1 MYTLLLYVHL
11 LALVY
16 WLGGDLGTFLSSRH
30 VLRSDLGVESRQTA
44 FKILMECDMGPRLAM
59 PIILGS
65 GCHLAALRWPTA
77 LPGEVALGGWLLVA
91 IWVGLVA
98 AIHSPMGH
106 RTPSLTQWDLR
117 LRIAVVIGLLG
128 ASAYGL
134 TVGLPGGIALKIAVF
149 AVLVACGIAVRFAL
163 KPFAI
168 AYASMVSEGPS
179 DAGNTAMIT
188 HMGVVRRYVW
198 VIWIGLFV
206 NAALGLHVVSF

>member
-1 MYTLLLYVHL
+1 MYTLLLYVHV

-30 VLRSDLGVESRQTA
+30 VLRSELGVESRQTA

-65 GCHLAALRWPTA
+65 GCHLAALRWPTV
-77 LPGEVALGGWLLVA
+77 LPGEVAPAGWLLVA

-106 RTPSLTQWDLR
+106 RLPSLTQWDLR
-117 LRIAVVIGLLG
+117 LRFAVVIGLLG
-128 ASAYGL
+128 VSAYGVTL
-134 TVGLPGGIALKIAVF
+134 GLPGWIALKIAVF

-179 DAGNTAMIT
+179 DTGNAAMIT

-198 VIWIGLFV
+198 VIWIGLYV
-206 NAALGLHVVSF
+206 NAALGLHVITF

>member
-1 MYTLLLYVHL
+1 
-11 LALVY
+11 
-16 WLGGDLGTFLSSRH
+16 
-30 VLRSDLGVESRQTA
+30 
-44 FKILMECDMGPRLAM
+44 MGPRLAM

-65 GCHLAALRWPTA
+65 GCHLAALRWPTM
-77 LPGEVALGGWLLVA
+77 LPGEVALAGWLLVA

-106 RTPSLTQWDLR
+106 RMPSLTQWDLR
-117 LRIAVVIGLLG
+117 LRFAVVIGLLG

-134 TVGLPGGIALKIAVF
+134 SLGLPGWIALKVAVF

-168 AYASMVSEGPS
+168 AYASMVNEGPS
-179 DAGNTAMIT
+179 DAGNAAMIT

-206 NAALGLHVVSF
+206 NAALGLHVITF